1 MNNLIIIASLFLICR
16 AFSAEEAPSIDS
28 VKFFRDEYV
37 SKACS
42 TVFSLRDEKIK
53 NPNIR
58 VDNLELAIVR
68 ASVSVCSYDETA
80 NTSIYFLNLL
90 MNLDILF
97 PDANQR
103 KIFDSLAKETCIT
116 SSHSNLFI
124 LREYAKKWNL
134 VNGIKDEDVKNAG
147 HKVKVMAVQI
157 FSIKAP

>member
-1 MNNLIIIASLFLICR
+1 MNNLIIVASLFLICR
-16 AFSAEEAPSIDS
+16 AFSAEEAPSIDA
-28 VKFFRDEYV
+28 VKFFRDAYV

-103 KIFDSLAKETCIT
+103 KVFDSLAKETCIT

-134 VNGIKDEDVKNAG
+134 VNGIEDEDVKNAG